1 MAPQSLSI
9 IDDDDDDDDDDDE
22 LSLWNGRPTK
32 GIKPYFQP
40 GCCKHAT
47 RCMHDLNLRGAL
59 IYVSLNEVVQ

>member
-9 IDDDDDDDDDDDE
+9 IDDDDDDDDEDE

-40 GCCKHAT
+40 GPLPDALAVANILHAA
-47 RCMHDLNLRGAL
+47 CM
-59 IYVSLNEVVQ
+59 I

>member
-9 IDDDDDDDDDDDE
+9 TDDDDDNDDDDDDDDDDDNQ

-40 GCCKHAT
+40 GPLSDALAFT
-47 RCMHDLNLRGAL
+47 NLRAACM
-59 IYVSLNEVVQ
+59 I